1 VKRLRD
7 LTEFIRTGSFDVT
20 TPQSPGDGV
29 IRTVVYINGDVIT
42 TVRDAAHGSH
52 VVDEHFLAVKA
63 RGRAAR
69 NSLRIL
75 RVGAW
80 TLWAVISG
88 LVAFGTTVAALPAAT
103 VVVLTSALF
112 TAVLRGI
119 HVANARVRM
128 LVDLLKIV
136 ILIVLALLSTF
147 LGRDQIAIGSAV
159 SAVLD
164 LILFLVLESGR
175 SLVRARL
182 GIAPSSYPG

>member
-7 LTEFIRTGSFDVT
+7 LTEFIRTGYFAVT
-20 TPQSPGDGV
+20 TPQSPGAGV
-29 IRTVVYINGDVIT
+29 IRTVVYLNGDVIT
-42 TVRDAAHGSH
+42 TVRDAAEESH
-52 VVDEHFLAVKA
+52 VDEHFLAVKA
-63 RGRAAR
+63 RGQAAR

-103 VVVLTSALF
+103 VVVLTSALV
-112 TAVLRGI
+112 TAVLRRI
-119 HVANARVRM
+119 HVANARFRM
-128 LVDLLKIV
+128 LVDLLKIAV
-136 ILIVLALLSTF
+136 LMVLALLSAF

-164 LILFLVLESGR
+164 LILFLVLEGGR

-182 GIAPSSYPG
+182 GISASSGPG

>member
-1 VKRLRD
+1 
-7 LTEFIRTGSFDVT
+7 
-20 TPQSPGDGV
+20 
-29 IRTVVYINGDVIT
+29 VYINGDVIT

-182 GIAPSSYPG
+182 GIAPSSDPG